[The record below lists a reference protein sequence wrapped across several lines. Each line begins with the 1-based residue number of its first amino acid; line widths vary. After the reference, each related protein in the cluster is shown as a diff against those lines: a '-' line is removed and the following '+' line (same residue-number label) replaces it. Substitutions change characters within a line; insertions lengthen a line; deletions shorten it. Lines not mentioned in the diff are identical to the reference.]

1 MEIKL
6 KPIGVVHSPLKE
18 ERKPRPGPDRD
29 HPPVK
34 GELEIFT
41 EYEEGL
47 KDVDGFSH
55 LYVIFSF
62 HKSSGSS
69 LYAHPPSDHQ
79 KRGVF
84 ATRSPHRPNP
94 LGLTIV
100 RLLHRQ
106 RNILYVEGLDM
117 IEGTPI
123 LDLKP
128 YLSGDVQPD
137 IQTGWLS
144 NKK

>member
-1 MEIKL
+1 MEIKF
-6 KPIGVVHSPLKE
+6 KPIGVVHSPVKKKGTH
-18 ERKPRPGPDRD
+18 RSGPHRE

-34 GELEIFT
+34 GELEIYKD
-41 EYEEGL
+41 YENGL

-55 LYVIFSF
+55 LYVIFAF
-62 HKSSGSS
+62 HKSSDSS
-69 LYAHPPSDHQ
+69 LYAYPPSDRQ

-94 LGLTIV
+94 VGLTIV
-100 RLLHRQ
+100 KLIHRQ
-106 RNILYVEGLDM
+106 KNILQVEGLDM

-128 YLSGDVQPD
+128 YLNGDVKTD

-144 NKK
+144 NQK